1 MVDLFPKKKG
11 SQSLFVSD
19 LCRFVSKNNLICF
32 QTLIFAAKNH
42 TAMPP
47 MRLYTAGIADF
58 ESIRQDGRIYIDKT
72 DLIYRLSRESKFV
85 FLSRPR
91 RFGKSLLCSTLKYYF
106 QGRKDLFEGLAIAE
120 LEKDW
125 KQYPVLHFD
134 LSACKNQTNT
144 AGIIGALEFQLRQH
158 EELYGRVEEENTPG
172 TRFAGL
178 VHRAHAQTGLKAVV
192 ILDEY
197 DAPLL
202 DYLHKP
208 DMLEQVRH
216 ILQEFYQTV
225 KICDKDEQFVFIAGI
240 TKFSQLSIF
249 STLNNLRN
257 ISMEPA
263 YSALC
268 GITKNELTTVFDQDI
283 QALADQYKRPKEEM
297 IDMLKLNYDGYH
309 FCEQSEDI
317 YNPFSLM
324 NVFTSMRFGYYWF
337 SSGTPTFLFE
347 EMKRFNTNLLELE
360 KLQVPAT
367 QFDVPTEGMT
377 SALPLLYQAGYLT
390 IKGYDFDSDLYTLDF
405 PNAEVKVGF
414 MDNFLARMMNLGNT
428 NSRGFAGNFYASLL
442 HHDIETAMKLM
453 QAFFA
458 SIPYLDFGEKELD
471 DLAKYEAYY
480 EVLTYVVFSIFNCRT
495 FTQVKVARGRT
506 DVVVFMRDAVY
517 VMELKMRGT
526 AQEALAQ
533 INSKDYAI
541 PYQAE
546 GKPVVKI
553 GIAFSQE
560 TKTVSDWKIVTD

>member
-1 MVDLFPKKKG
+1 ML
-11 SQSLFVSD
+11 
-19 LCRFVSKNNLICF
+19 
-32 QTLIFAAKNH
+32 
-42 TAMPP
+42 P

-58 ESIRQDGRIYIDKT
+58 ESIRQDGRIYVDKT
-72 DLIYRLSRESKFV
+72 DLIYKLTHESKFV

-106 QGRKDLFEGLAIAE
+106 EGRKDLFEGLAIAE

-134 LSACKNQTNT
+134 MSTCKNKYEIGQ
-144 AGIIGALEFQLRQH
+144 II
-158 EELYGRVEEENTPG
+158 EELHSQLNYHERKYKRLKSEGSPG
-172 TRFAGL
+172 TRFKELVQGL
-178 VHRAHAQTGLKAVV
+178 HEDTGLKTVV

-208 DMLEQVRH
+208 DELEKVRR
-216 ILQEFYQTV
+216 IMQEFYQMV
-225 KICDKDEQFVFIAGI
+225 KVCDKDEQFVFITGI

-257 ISMEPA
+257 ISMMPQ

-268 GITKNELTTVFDQDI
+268 GITTEELLTIFDQDI
-283 QALADQYKRPKEEM
+283 QMLADEYHRTKEEM
-297 IDMLKLNYDGYH
+297 IGILKLQYDGYH
-309 FCEQSEDI
+309 FGKSSSDI

-324 NVFTSMRFGYYWF
+324 YAFMNRDVDNYWF
-337 SSGTPTFLFE
+337 GSGTPTFLFE
-347 EMKRFNTNLLELE
+347 TMKRFDTNLLELE
-360 KLQVPAT
+360 QLQVSST

-390 IKGYDFDSDLYTLDF
+390 IKGYDFDGDLYTLDF

-414 MDNFLARMMNLGNT
+414 MENFLARMMNLGNS
-428 NSRGFAGNFYASLL
+428 NSRGFAGIFYVSLL
-442 HHDIETAMKLM
+442 RHDIEAAMKAM
-453 QAFFA
+453 QSFFA
-458 SIPYLDFGEKELD
+458 SIPYLDFGAKELD
-471 DLAKYEAYY
+471 DIAKYEAYY
-480 EVLTYVVFSIFNCRT
+480 EVLTYVVFSMINCRT

-506 DVVVFMRDAVY
+506 DLVVFMRDAVY

-526 AQEALAQ
+526 AQEALDQ
-533 INSKDYAI
+533 INSKNYAI
-541 PYQAE
+541 PYEAE
-546 GKPVVKI
+546 GKPVIKI

-560 TKTVSDWKIVTD
+560 TKTVSEWKIER

>member
-1 MVDLFPKKKG
+1 MRKRENECKKFSVSSIFPLSRMGQREKCYFCSGKT
-11 SQSLFVSD
+11 S
-19 LCRFVSKNNLICF
+19 
-32 QTLIFAAKNH
+32 FA
-42 TAMPP
+42 MLP

-58 ESIRQDGRIYIDKT
+58 ESVRQDGRIYVDKT
-72 DLIYRLSRESKFV
+72 GLIYKLTKESKFV
-85 FLSRPR
+85 FLGRPR

-125 KQYPVLHFD
+125 KQHPVLHFD
-134 LSACKNQTNT
+134 ISACKNKWEMKQ
-144 AGIIGALEFQLRQH
+144 IVDELHSQLDMH
-158 EELYGRVEEENTPG
+158 ERRYKWEKTEGSPG
-172 TRFAGL
+172 ERL
-178 VHRAHAQTGLKAVV
+178 KKLIQQVHEKTGLKAVV

-208 DMLEQVRH
+208 EQLTEVRR
-216 ILQEFYQTV
+216 IMQEFYQVV
-225 KICDKDEQFVFIAGI
+225 KICDADEQFVFITGI

-257 ISMEPA
+257 ISMEPS

-268 GITKNELTTVFDQDI
+268 GITKDELVTVFDEDI
-283 QALADQYKRPKEEM
+283 QLLADEYGCSKEVM
-297 IDMLKLNYDGYH
+297 LDMLKLQYDGYH
-309 FCEQSEDI
+309 FGKKSDDVF
-317 YNPFSLM
+317 NPFSLM
-324 NVFTSMRFGYYWF
+324 YAFTNKDVSYYWF
-337 SSGTPTFLFE
+337 GSGTPAFLFE
-347 EMKRFNTNLLELE
+347 SMKRFNTNLLELE
-360 KLQVPAT
+360 QLKVPST

-390 IKGYDFDSDLYTLDF
+390 IKGYDFNRDIYTLDF

-414 MDNFLARMMNLGNT
+414 MENFMSRMMNLNQDA
-428 NSRGFAGNFYASLL
+428 RGFAGNFYASLL
-442 HHDIETAMKLM
+442 EHDIEAALKAM
-453 QAFFA
+453 QAYFA

-471 DLAKYEAYY
+471 DITKYEAYY

-506 DVVVFMRDAVY
+506 DLVVFMRDAVY

-526 AQEALAQ
+526 AQEALDQ

-560 TKTVSDWKIVTD
+560 TKTVSDWIIER

>member
-1 MVDLFPKKKG
+1 ML
-11 SQSLFVSD
+11 
-19 LCRFVSKNNLICF
+19 
-32 QTLIFAAKNH
+32 
-42 TAMPP
+42 P

-58 ESIRQDGRIYIDKT
+58 ERIRQDGRIYIDKT
-72 DLIYRLSRESKFV
+72 DLIYKLTHESQFV

-106 QGRKDLFEGLAIAE
+106 QGRKDLFEGLAISK

-125 KQYPVLHFD
+125 KQHPVLHFD
-134 LSACKNQTNT
+134 ISACKNKWEMKQ
-144 AGIIGALEFQLRQH
+144 IVDELHSQLDMH
-158 EELYGRVEEENTPG
+158 ERRYKWEKTEGSPG
-172 TRFAGL
+172 ERL
-178 VHRAHAQTGLKAVV
+178 KKLIQQVHEKTGLKTVV

-208 DMLEQVRH
+208 EQLTEVRR
-216 ILQEFYQTV
+216 IMQEFYQVV
-225 KICDKDEQFVFIAGI
+225 KVCDADEQFVFITGI

-257 ISMEPA
+257 ISMEPS

-268 GITKNELTTVFDQDI
+268 GITKDELVTVFDEDI
-283 QALADQYKRPKEEM
+283 QLLADEYGCSKEVM
-297 IDMLKLNYDGYH
+297 LDMLKLQYDGYH
-309 FCEQSEDI
+309 FGKKSDDVF
-317 YNPFSLM
+317 NPFSLM
-324 NVFTSMRFGYYWF
+324 YAFTNKDVSYYWF
-337 SSGTPTFLFE
+337 GSGTPTFLFE
-347 EMKRFNTNLLELE
+347 SMKRFNTNLLELE
-360 KLQVPAT
+360 QLKVPST

-390 IKGYDFDSDLYTLDF
+390 IKGYDFNRDLFTLDF

-414 MDNFLARMMNLGNT
+414 MENFMSRMMNLNQDA
-428 NSRGFAGNFYASLL
+428 RGFAGNFYASLL
-442 HHDIETAMKLM
+442 EHDIEAALKAM
-453 QAFFA
+453 QSYFA
-458 SIPYLDFGEKELD
+458 SIPYLDFGGKELD
-471 DLAKYEAYY
+471 DITKYEAYY

-517 VMELKMRGT
+517 VMELKMRGS
-526 AQEALAQ
+526 AQEALNQ

-553 GIAFSQE
+553 GIAFSKE
-560 TKTVSDWKIVTD
+560 TKTVSDWIIEKD

>member
-1 MVDLFPKKKG
+1 ML
-11 SQSLFVSD
+11 
-19 LCRFVSKNNLICF
+19 
-32 QTLIFAAKNH
+32 
-42 TAMPP
+42 P

-58 ESIRQDGRIYIDKT
+58 ERIRQDGRIYIDKT
-72 DLIYRLSRESKFV
+72 DLIYKLTRESQFV

-91 RFGKSLLCSTLKYYF
+91 RFGKSLLCSTLEYYF
-106 QGRKDLFEGLAIAE
+106 EGRKDLFEGLAIAE

-134 LSACKNQTNT
+134 MSTCKNKYEIGQ
-144 AGIIGALEFQLRQH
+144 IIEDLHSQLNYHERKYKRQKS
-158 EELYGRVEEENTPG
+158 EGSPG
-172 TRFAGL
+172 TRFKELVQGL
-178 VHRAHAQTGLKAVV
+178 HEDTGLKTVV

-202 DYLHKP
+202 DYLNKP
-208 DMLEQVRH
+208 DELEKVRH
-216 ILQEFYQTV
+216 IMQEFYQVV
-225 KICDKDEQFVFIAGI
+225 KACDKDEQFVFITGI

-257 ISMEPA
+257 ISMMPQ

-268 GITKNELTTVFDQDI
+268 GITPEELLTIFDQDI
-283 QALADQYKRPKEEM
+283 QMLADEYHRSKEEM
-297 IDMLKLNYDGYH
+297 IGILKLQYDGYH
-309 FCEQSEDI
+309 FGKSSPDI

-324 NVFTSMRFGYYWF
+324 YAFMNRDVDNYWF
-337 SSGTPTFLFE
+337 GSGTPTFLFE
-347 EMKRFNTNLLELE
+347 TMKRFDTNLLELE
-360 KLQVPAT
+360 QLQVSST

-390 IKGYDFDSDLYTLDF
+390 IKGYDFDGDLYTLDF

-414 MDNFLARMMNLGNT
+414 MENFLARMMNLGNS
-428 NSRGFAGNFYASLL
+428 NSRGFAGIFYVSLL
-442 HHDIETAMKLM
+442 RHDIEAAMKAM
-453 QAFFA
+453 QSFFA
-458 SIPYLDFGEKELD
+458 SIPYLEFGAKELD
-471 DLAKYEAYY
+471 DIARYEAYY
-480 EVLTYVVFSIFNCRT
+480 EVLTYVVFSMINCRT

-506 DVVVFMRDAVY
+506 DLVVFMRDAVY

-526 AQEALAQ
+526 AQEALDQ

-546 GKPVVKI
+546 GKPVIKI

-560 TKTVSDWKIVTD
+560 TKTLSEWKIER

>member
-1 MVDLFPKKKG
+1 
-11 SQSLFVSD
+11 
-19 LCRFVSKNNLICF
+19 
-32 QTLIFAAKNH
+32 
-42 TAMPP
+42 
-47 MRLYTAGIADF
+47 MRIYTAGIADF
-58 ESIRQDGRIYIDKT
+58 ESIREKGRIYVDKT
-72 DLIYRLSRESKFV
+72 DLIYKLTQESKFV

-106 QGRKDLFEGLAIAE
+106 EGRKDLFEGLAIGE

-125 KQYPVLHFD
+125 KQHPVLHFD
-134 LSACKNQTNT
+134 MSRCKNQP
-144 AGIIGALEFQLRQH
+144 GIKEIGLAIEMQLKNY
-158 EELYGRVEEENTPG
+158 EALYGRDEDEATPG
-172 TRFAGL
+172 MRFAGL
-178 VHRAHAQTGLKAVV
+178 IQRAHRQTGLKTIV

-208 DMLEQVRH
+208 DELEQVRR
-216 ILQEFYQTV
+216 IMQEFYQMV
-225 KICDKDEQFVFIAGI
+225 KVCDADEQFVFITGI

-257 ISMEPA
+257 ISMMPQ

-268 GITKNELTTVFDQDI
+268 GITTEELLTVFDPDI
-283 QALADQYKRPKEEM
+283 QILADEYHRTKEEM
-297 IDMLKLNYDGYH
+297 IDILKLQYDGYH
-309 FCEQSEDI
+309 FGKSSPDI

-324 NVFTSMRFGYYWF
+324 YAFMNRDVDNYWF
-337 SSGTPTFLFE
+337 GSGTPTFLFDA
-347 EMKRFNTNLLELE
+347 MKRFNTNLLELE
-360 KLQVPAT
+360 QLQVPST

-390 IKGYDFDSDLYTLDF
+390 IKGYDFDGDLYTLDF

-414 MDNFLARMMNLGNT
+414 MENFLARMMNLGNS
-428 NSRGFAGNFYASLL
+428 NSRGFAGIFYVSLL
-442 HHDIETAMKLM
+442 RHDIEGALKAM
-453 QAFFA
+453 QSFFA
-458 SIPYLDFGEKELD
+458 SIPYLEFGAKELD
-471 DLAKYEAYY
+471 DITKYEAYY

-517 VMELKMRGT
+517 VMELKMRGS
-526 AQEALAQ
+526 AQEALDQ

-553 GIAFSQE
+553 GIAFSKE
-560 TKTVSDWKIVTD
+560 TKTVSDWIIER